1 VNRTVAFVAGVL
13 TLGVAIYA
21 GTRLGAQPPAVA
33 HPAGAGTR
41 VAILNLRFVIK
52 NYDKYKAFL
61 EDVKRKDQAYVRTI
75 KEKNEKAESL
85 KKEAAKTPP
94 PSPQR
99 REAIEQELTN
109 LSRDV
114 QDITK
119 KARTELARLGA
130 EEMVR
135 VYREIRDATYRYA
148 DQNHI
153 DLVVHFEGAADKDEM
168 NSPVLIQRNFNLGCC
183 PLYWKPGLDISGS
196 VLEALNAAYKRSVG
210 TLPGTRPAST
220 AAPTA
225 PATRR

>member
-1 VNRTVAFVAGVL
+1 VAGVL

-21 GTRLGAQPPAVA
+21 GTRLGAQPPAAA

-61 EDVKRKDQAYVRTI
+61 EDVKRKDLAYVATL
-75 KEKNEKAESL
+75 KAKSEKAESL
-85 KKEAAKTPP
+85 KKERAKNPP
-94 PSPQR
+94 PSPGR
-99 REAIEQELTN
+99 IEAIDQELTN

-114 QDITK
+114 QDIQT
-119 KARTELARLGA
+119 KARKELAKLGMD
-130 EEMVR
+130 EMVK

-183 PLYWKPGLDISGS
+183 PLYWKQGLDISGS
-196 VLEALNAAYKRSVG
+196 VLEALNAAYKRSAG
-210 TLPGTRPAST
+210 TLPGARPAPT
-220 AAPTA
+220 ATPTA